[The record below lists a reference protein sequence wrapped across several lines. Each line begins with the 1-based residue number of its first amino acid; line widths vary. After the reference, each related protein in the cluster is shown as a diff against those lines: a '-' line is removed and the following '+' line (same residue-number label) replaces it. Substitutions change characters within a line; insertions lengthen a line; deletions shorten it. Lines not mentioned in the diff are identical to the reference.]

1 MCTVTFLPLIGN
13 DFIFTSSRDVGFKRA
28 KAEKPKNYLENGV
41 ELCYPKDGK
50 AGGTWIGT
58 SRNNRLICLLNGG
71 FKNHKRKDVY
81 LKSRGLIVKE
91 LLLAEN
97 FETACVIIDLHNIEP
112 FTLVVVIWEEKL
124 RLIEF
129 VWDGEL
135 RYFKELAPKP
145 FIWSSSTL
153 YDDQM
158 KRMRLE
164 WFDKWLSTH
173 DISPSEILD
182 FHKNA
187 GIGNPEIDVFMKRE
201 KVGTVS
207 ITQVSKIRKGV
218 DMIYKAFSSD
228 QKSKERNDDTT
239 HCGQNHK

>member
-1 MCTVTFLPLIGN
+1 MCTVTFLPLRGD
-13 DFIFTSSRDVGFKRA
+13 DFIFTSSRDVGFQRA

-81 LKSRGLIVKE
+81 PKSRGLIVKE
-91 LLLAEN
+91 LLIAEN
-97 FETACVIIDLHNIEP
+97 FETACMQIDLHDIEP
-112 FTLVVVIWEEKL
+112 FTLVVVTWAEKL
-124 RLIEF
+124 RLFEF
-129 VWDGEL
+129 IWDGEL
-135 RYFKELAPKP
+135 RYFKELAPSP

-158 KRMRLE
+158 KRMRVE
-164 WFDKWLSTH
+164 WFDKWLSSN
-173 DISPSEILD
+173 DISSNGILD

-187 GIGNPEIDVFMKRE
+187 GIGNREIDVFMKRE

-207 ITQVSKIRKGV
+207 ITQVSKIRNDV
-218 DMIYKAFSSD
+218 DMVYKAF
-228 QKSKERNDDTT
+228 
-239 HCGQNHK
+239 